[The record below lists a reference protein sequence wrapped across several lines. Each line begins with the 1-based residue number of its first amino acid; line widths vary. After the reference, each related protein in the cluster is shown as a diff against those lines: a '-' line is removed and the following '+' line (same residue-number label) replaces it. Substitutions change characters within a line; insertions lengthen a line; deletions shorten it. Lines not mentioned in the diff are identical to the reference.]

1 MRVRSTDEGW
11 DDFKPAHYLGIN
23 TVDPDFDLT
32 GDVEFNDMVDELGSL
47 SIVEFYNVRTERI
60 WLNGYHI

>member
-32 GDVEFNDMVDELGSL
+32 GDVEFNDTDG
-47 SIVEFYNVRTERI
+47 RAR
-60 WLNGYHI
+60 

>member
-1 MRVRSTDEGW
+1 
-11 DDFKPAHYLGIN
+11 
-23 TVDPDFDLT
+23 
-32 GDVEFNDMVDELGSL
+32 VEFNDTVDELGSL